1 MIYNQTINYLN
12 LPKELR
18 TLGNW
23 MFFAKHL
30 FASNKEVEKLQW
42 LSEIPYQ
49 IKKMAVSDAFDA
61 LSTNIKKTKVSGK
74 PFELG
79 FRSRKNPVQSMFIP
93 KSALKSDSIFV
104 RLLGKMNIS
113 EELPENFKDLRL
125 IKEHNQW
132 FIKVPF
138 TTKIV
143 LTESQGKTIALD
155 QGLRTFLT
163 GFSETEVIKIG
174 DKCLSR
180 ITRLC
185 IAVDK
190 LISKIKLLPET
201 QKRRSKKVCKY
212 RKAISKMKVKI
223 GNLID
228 ELHFKSI
235 NYIVTNY
242 DIILLPHFNVS
253 DMVSKTRRKLK
264 SKSVRQMMNLRFY
277 QFAQRLVSKAEVLG
291 KQVIRMSE
299 AWTSKTVSW
308 NGELDSKLGSA
319 KKIKSEGVTMD
330 RDING
335 ARGIF
340 LKALVDS
347 PSFLQESALSSNLI
361 KNG

>member
-1 MIYNQTINYLN
+1 
-12 LPKELR
+12 
-18 TLGNW
+18 
-23 MFFAKHL
+23 
-30 FASNKEVEKLQW
+30 
-42 LSEIPYQ
+42 
-49 IKKMAVSDAFDA
+49 
-61 LSTNIKKTKVSGK
+61 
-74 PFELG
+74 
-79 FRSRKNPVQSMFIP
+79 
-93 KSALKSDSIFV
+93 
-104 RLLGKMNIS
+104 
-113 EELPENFKDLRL
+113 
-125 IKEHNQW
+125 
-132 FIKVPF
+132 
-138 TTKIV
+138 
-143 LTESQGKTIALD
+143 
-155 QGLRTFLT
+155 
-163 GFSETEVIKIG
+163 
-174 DKCLSR
+174 
-180 ITRLC
+180 
-185 IAVDK
+185 
-190 LISKIKLLPET
+190 
-201 QKRRSKKVCKY
+201 
-212 RKAISKMKVKI
+212 MKVKI

-308 NGELDSKLGSA
+308 NGELNSKLGSA

-347 PSFLQESALSSNLI
+347 PSFLNGSALSSNLTTF
-361 KNG
+361 G